1 MPLTPVNTPSR
12 NGIFHRVSISKED
25 FVKVLLLS
33 IVAVTLLATACGE
46 SPVPGEASQPPVE
59 DIPAEVP
66 DTTITDEGI
75 GEVTAVGASHI
86 LVSYAGS
93 QVQGI
98 ERSQEEARNLI
109 VELEGR
115 IAAGEIE
122 FAQAAREYSD
132 CPSGAD
138 GGALG
143 VFGRGAMVP
152 AFEQAAFSL
161 GVGEVSGVVETQF
174 GYHLILRTQ

>member
-1 MPLTPVNTPSR
+1 M
-12 NGIFHRVSISKED
+12 
-25 FVKVLLLS
+25 KVFLLFA
-33 IVAVTLLATACGE
+33 VAAALLATACGE
-46 SPVPGEASQPPVE
+46 SPVPGETSQPPVD
-59 DIPAEVP
+59 DIPVEVP
-66 DTTITDEGI
+66 DTTSTEV
-75 GEVTAVGASHI
+75 GEVTSVGASHI
-86 LVSYAGS
+86 LISYAGS
-93 QVQGI
+93 QVQGV
-98 ERSQEEARNLI
+98 ERTQEEARNLI

-115 IAAGEIE
+115 IASGEID
-122 FAQAAREYSD
+122 FAQAASEYSD

-161 GVGEVSGVVETQF
+161 GVGEMSGVVETQF

>member
-1 MPLTPVNTPSR
+1 MPSTPVNTPSR
-12 NGIFHRVSISKED
+12 KGIFHLVSISKED
-25 FVKVLLLS
+25 FMKVLLLS
-33 IVAVTLLATACGE
+33 IMAVTLLATACGE

-59 DIPAEVP
+59 DIPVEVP
-66 DTTITDEGI
+66 DTTNTDVGVN
-75 GEVTAVGASHI
+75 EVTTVGASHI
-86 LVSYAGS
+86 LISYAGS
-93 QVQGI
+93 QVQGV
-98 ERSQEEARNLI
+98 ERSQEEARTLI
-109 VELEGR
+109 TELEGR

-122 FAQAAREYSD
+122 FAQAASEYSD

>member
-1 MPLTPVNTPSR
+1 M
-12 NGIFHRVSISKED
+12 
-25 FVKVLLLS
+25 KVLLLS
-33 IVAVTLLATACGE
+33 IMTLALLAIACGE
-46 SPVPGEASQPPVE
+46 SPVPGEASQQPVE
-59 DIPAEVP
+59 DIPVEVP
-66 DTTITDEGI
+66 DTTSTEV
-75 GEVTAVGASHI
+75 GEVSSVGASHI
-86 LVSYAGS
+86 LISYAGS
-93 QVQGI
+93 QVQGV
-98 ERSQEEARNLI
+98 ERSQEEARSLI
-109 VELEGR
+109 TELEGK

-122 FAQAAREYSD
+122 FAQAASEYSD

-161 GVGEVSGVVETQF
+161 GVGEMSGVVETQF

>member
-1 MPLTPVNTPSR
+1 M
-12 NGIFHRVSISKED
+12 
-25 FVKVLLLS
+25 KVLLCL
-33 IVAVTLLATACGE
+33 IMAAALLATACGE

-59 DIPAEVP
+59 DIPVEVP
-66 DTTITDEGI
+66 DTTSTEV

-86 LVSYAGS
+86 LISYAGS
-93 QVQGI
+93 QVQGV
-98 ERSQEEARNLI
+98 ERTQEEARNLI
-109 VELEGR
+109 VEIEGR
-115 IAAGEIE
+115 IASGEIE
-122 FAQAAREYSD
+122 FAQAASEYSD

-161 GVGEVSGVVETQF
+161 GVGEMSGVVETQF

>member
-1 MPLTPVNTPSR
+1 MKLFMFFTM
-12 NGIFHRVSISKED
+12 
-25 FVKVLLLS
+25 
-33 IVAVTLLATACGE
+33 AAALLAAACGE
-46 SPVPGEASQPPVE
+46 APAPVDQPPVE
-59 DIPAEVP
+59 GTTVEVP
-66 DTTITDEGI
+66 DTTTAT
-75 GEVTAVGASHI
+75 EVQELTAVGASHI

-98 ERSQEEARNLI
+98 QRTREEAMTL
-109 VELEGR
+109 VTELQGR
-115 IAAGEIE
+115 ITDGNIT
-122 FAQAAREYSD
+122 FAQAASEYSD
-132 CPSGAD
+132 CPSGRD

-161 GVGEVSGVVETQF
+161 GVGDMSGVVETQF